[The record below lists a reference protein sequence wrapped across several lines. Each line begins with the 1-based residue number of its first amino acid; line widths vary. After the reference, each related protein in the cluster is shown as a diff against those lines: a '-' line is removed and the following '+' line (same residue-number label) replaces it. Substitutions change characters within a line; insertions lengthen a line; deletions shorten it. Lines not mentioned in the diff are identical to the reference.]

1 MSSLNKYGWNSKLDQ
16 LKQQSTFRE
25 YTHGRIIVTHKTRY
39 EVISEEGVISCEI
52 IGNLRFTKSDHE
64 LPCTGDWVL
73 FLKMD
78 ENQGYIYDILPR
90 QKTLYRLKVGSQNQ
104 KQALAAYVDKA
115 FIVQALDQSFN
126 VRRIERLVN
135 QIQTQNIIPTLILTK
150 QDIPHEPSK
159 IHENLQHLEN
169 KIAIYYSSIFEPQS
183 IEAIKKN
190 ISEEETVVF
199 IGLSGAG
206 KSSLI
211 NHLYAKKL
219 LATANMS
226 HSTGKGCHTSTRRE
240 LILIPQSGVVIDTP
254 GIKQFGISNDNT
266 SNLAELLDIDSLA
279 QDCLFK
285 DCQHINE
292 KGCAVLEALE
302 NETLDYRVYKNYI
315 KLRKEAMHYSR
326 SKYEKKKKD
335 KALSKHI
342 KQVLNKN

>member
-1 MSSLNKYGWNSKLDQ
+1 MNSLNNYGWNSNLDQ
-16 LKQQSTFRE
+16 LKQHSTFSE
-25 YTHGRIIVTHKTRY
+25 YAHGRVIVTHKTRY
-39 EVISEEGVISCEI
+39 EVISEEGIISCEI
-52 IGNLRFTKSDHE
+52 IGNLRFTKSEHE

-90 QKTLYRLKVGSQNQ
+90 NKTLYRLKVGSQNQ
-104 KQALAAYVDKA
+104 KQALASYVDKA

-126 VRRIERLVN
+126 VRRIERIIN

-150 QDIPHEPSK
+150 QDRPHDRSK
-159 IHENLQHLEN
+159 IHKELQHLEN

-183 IEAIKKN
+183 IETIKQT
-190 ISEEETVVF
+190 ISVGETVVF

-206 KSSLI
+206 KSSLV

-226 HSTGKGCHTSTRRE
+226 DSTGKGCHTSTRRE
-240 LILIPQSGVVIDTP
+240 LILIPQSGIVIDTP
-254 GIKQFGISNDNT
+254 GIKQFGISSDNT
-266 SNLAELLDIDSLA
+266 SNLAELLDIESLSRK
-279 QDCLFK
+279 CLFK

-302 NETLDYRVYKNYI
+302 NESLDYNIYNNYL

-335 KALSKHI
+335 KAFSKQI
-342 KQVLNKN
+342 KQVLNKH